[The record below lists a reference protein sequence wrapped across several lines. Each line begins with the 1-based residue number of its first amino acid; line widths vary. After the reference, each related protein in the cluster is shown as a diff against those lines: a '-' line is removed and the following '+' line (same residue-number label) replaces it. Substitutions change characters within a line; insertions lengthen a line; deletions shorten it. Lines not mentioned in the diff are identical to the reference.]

1 MTALADGIVRL
12 AADPALRAR
21 LGSAARRRVEERFT
35 WTAVAKAHLDLWE
48 ELWREPAAPD
58 RETPHPL
65 HLAFAESFAAHP
77 TRTGLAGLSLVCG
90 RAGEALR
97 RGQEHPLIYAGVA
110 HVVTADRVRAL
121 LVLARKAVDGK
132 NLCARLMAAEP
143 SLDAESAEF
152 LILWALK
159 HGFLERA

>member
-1 MTALADGIVRL
+1 M
-12 AADPALRAR
+12 
-21 LGSAARRRVEERFT
+21 
-35 WTAVAKAHLDLWE
+35 AKAHLDLWE

-97 RGQEHPLIYAGVA
+97 RGQEHPLIFV
-110 HVVTADRVRAL
+110 
-121 LVLARKAVDGK
+121 
-132 NLCARLMAAEP
+132 
-143 SLDAESAEF
+143 
-152 LILWALK
+152 
-159 HGFLERA
+159 